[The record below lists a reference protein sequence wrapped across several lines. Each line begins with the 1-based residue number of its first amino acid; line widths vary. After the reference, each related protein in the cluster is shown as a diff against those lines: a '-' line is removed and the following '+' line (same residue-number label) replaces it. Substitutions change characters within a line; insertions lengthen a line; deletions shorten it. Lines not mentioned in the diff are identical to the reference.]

1 MQKTLLIGILFFSL
15 PSKSQTKVSHLAP
28 AVLNIG
34 GGSALISPS
43 FMVDWS
49 IGESTII
56 ETFYGENAYPN
67 SIVGTKWNVTSGIL
81 QPFDKNH
88 IIFDYTK
95 PTWTKEEIRLYPIPT
110 RNMVYIDFRSY
121 TTGKISMQLLAL
133 DGRLLGI
140 KEFYN
145 TDATSLQ
152 SWNLANLASG
162 VYHLKITL
170 SSGEG
175 KILKQGTFKIEKI
188 N

>member
-1 MQKTLLIGILFFSL
+1 MQKTLLIGFLFFSL
-15 PSKSQTKVSHLAP
+15 SSKSQTKVLHLAP
-28 AVLNIG
+28 AVVNIG
-34 GGSALISPS
+34 GGSAFISPS

-56 ETFYGENAYPN
+56 ETFYGENAYSN

-88 IIFDYTK
+88 IIFDNTK

-110 RNMVYIDFRSY
+110 RDIVYIDFRSY
-121 TTGKISMQLLAL
+121 TTGKISMQLLTL

-140 KEFYN
+140 KEFYH
-145 TDATSLQ
+145 TDATSIQ
-152 SWNLANLASG
+152 SWNLANLPSG

-170 SSGEG
+170 TSGKG